1 MSLIINREEEQLI
14 LKIMEEE
21 IVPAEGCTEP
31 IAIAYAAAKAVS
43 YLGKRPEELIINVSG
58 NILKNAKSVVVPNS
72 DGKVGIEVAGAMG
85 ALFGDPQAD
94 LMVISKITSD
104 DMSVV
109 NHFLEEHRAKVK
121 LADNNMT
128 LYINIEAIAQKECV
142 SVEIKH
148 THTNITKV
156 IKNGEVIIDQPC
168 NDNDFNS
175 SLIDRSILSIEK
187 IYHLAKNIEIEKI
200 EKIFEKVFTYNSRI
214 ASEGLASKYGVNIGA
229 AIQKNIDKGLY
240 GDDQRNRSAS
250 FTAAGSDARMGGSAM
265 PVMTTSGSG
274 NQGMTASLPII
285 KYCIDQDIEK
295 EEMYRALFMSHLS
308 TVHVKTNVGRLSAYC
323 GAMTASAAVSG
334 TLVFLEGGT
343 VENVKN
349 AITNTL
355 GNVSGVICDGAKAS
369 CATKIASGIYSAF
382 DGAMLAQ
389 MGSVL
394 QAEDGIIGD
403 CVEDTIKNVGT
414 LAKEGMKSTDKT
426 ILNIMSN

>member
-1 MSLIINREEEQLI
+1 MSVNKEEEMLF

-31 IAIAYAAAKAVS
+31 IAIAYAAALATK
-43 YLGKRPEELIINVSG
+43 YLGEKPQKLVINVSG
-58 NILKNAKSVVVPNS
+58 NILKNAMSVVVPNS
-72 DGKVGIEVAGAMG
+72 EGKVGIKVAAAMG
-85 ALFGDPQAD
+85 ALFGDAEAD
-94 LMVISKITSD
+94 LMVISNVNAD
-104 DMSVV
+104 DMEIVT
-109 NHFLEEHRAKVK
+109 HFLQ
-121 LADNNMT
+121 NNTVEINVAENAMA
-128 LYINIEAIAQKECV
+128 LYINMEVEGNNHNA

-148 THTNITKV
+148 THTNVTKV
-156 IKNGEVIIDQPC
+156 IKDGKTLIDQPC
-168 NDNDFNS
+168 NDSDFNS
-175 SLIDRSILSIEK
+175 SLTDRSILSVEKIFHYANIIDIEK
-187 IYHLAKNIEIEKI
+187 IAPV
-200 EKIFEKVFTYNSRI
+200 FSKVVDYNKRI
-214 ASEGLASKYGVNIGA
+214 AEEGLNQKYGVNIGA
-229 AIQKNIDKGLY
+229 AIQKNISRGIY

-285 KYCIDQDIEK
+285 RYCLDQGISDEK
-295 EEMYRALFMSHLS
+295 LYRALFMSHLT

-334 TLVFLEGGT
+334 TLVYLEGG
-343 VENVKN
+343 NVKDIQN

-394 QAEDGIIGD
+394 SCDDGIIGD
-403 CVEDTIKNVGT
+403 GVEDTIQNVGT
-414 LAKEGMKSTDKT
+414 LAQEGMKTTDKT
-426 ILNIMSN
+426 ILEIMTK

>member
-1 MSLIINREEEQLI
+1 MTIKSNEEALF

-31 IAIAYAAAKAVS
+31 IAIAYAAALATK
-43 YLGKRPEELIINVSG
+43 YLNNTVEKITVNVSG
-58 NILKNAKSVVVPNS
+58 NILKNAMSVVVPNS
-72 DGKVGIEVAGAMG
+72 GGKVGIKVAAAMG
-85 ALFGDPQAD
+85 ALYGNAEAD
-94 LMVISKITSD
+94 LMVISDITSQNMENVNLFLD
-104 DMSVV
+104 KNNVEIKVV
-109 NHFLEEHRAKVK
+109 ENAM
-121 LADNNMT
+121 A
-128 LYINIEAIAQKECV
+128 LYILMEVEGNDQKA

-148 THTNITKV
+148 THTNVTKV
-156 IKNGEVIIDQPC
+156 IKNEEVIIDQPC
-168 NDNDFNS
+168 NDSDFNS
-175 SLIDRSILSIEK
+175 TLTDRSILSVEKIFHYANTISIEK
-187 IYHLAKNIEIEKI
+187 ITP
-200 EKIFEKVFTYNSRI
+200 IFKKVVTYNQRI
-214 ASEGLASKYGVNIGA
+214 AQEGLNQKYGVNIGA
-229 AIQKNIDKGLY
+229 AIQKNIDRGMY

-285 KYCIDQDIEK
+285 KYCLDQNLPEEK
-295 EEMYRALFMSHLS
+295 MYRALFMSHLT

-343 VENVKN
+343 VEAIQN

-394 QAEDGIIGD
+394 SSDDGIIGD
-403 CVEDTIKNVGT
+403 GVEDTIQNVGT
-414 LAKEGMKSTDKT
+414 LAQEGMKSTDKT
-426 ILNIMSN
+426 ILEIMTKE